1 MACSRL
7 PAMGAAAT
15 AAAVAA
21 ALRLGDTALAFA
33 LASRADAHP
42 LPLSTLL
49 RGCIAAGQRG
59 PQPQLNAMQ
68 LLLSAGHA
76 PSAVATRDMI
86 RLRTTTNPPPGS
98 ARAHV
103 SRPTNAFTPHP
114 HTSWITARPR
124 SARIRHLPGGFV
136 GSHAAWSGRCTQ
148 VLKLWRLWGGRADS
162 SVLSALRRA
171 EASPLTLFRTLA
183 VLGSPPVC
191 MGSDAEWR
199 PPTARMVEGAV
210 RTGASIPHAL
220 TWRDRAAAIQE
231 CVVALGRGAAAS
243 AASSSPAM
251 SVRSDT
257 PPAQRLRQG
266 DRLLATAVSVRP
278 PRGTSKEGQKA
289 PTACSALPCMMDQS
303 A

>member
-15 AAAVAA
+15 AAAVTA

-76 PSAVATRDMI
+76 PSAGATRDMI
-86 RLRTTTNPPPGS
+86 RLRAATNPPGS

-103 SRPTNAFTPHP
+103 RRPSNVPH
-114 HTSWITARPR
+114 HTQAGLRWPPLSLGLDTCSIWV
-124 SARIRHLPGGFV
+124 LV
-136 GSHAAWSGRCTQ
+136 GSHAAWIGRCTQ
-148 VLKLWRLWGGRADS
+148 VLKLWRLWGGRADG

-171 EASPLTLFRTLA
+171 EADPLTLFRTLA
-183 VLGSPPVC
+183 VLGSTPGF
-191 MGSDAEWR
+191 MGSDTKWR
-199 PPTARMVEGAV
+199 PPTARMIEGAV
-210 RTGASIPHAL
+210 RTGASIPHSL

-231 CVVALGRGAAAS
+231 CIVALGRGAAAS
-243 AASSSPAM
+243 AASSSSPAM
-251 SVRSDT
+251 CVRSDT

-278 PRGTSKEGQKA
+278 PSGTFKRHNPRVGRCLA
-289 PTACSALPCMMDQS
+289 
-303 A
+303 